1 MTWMIAAYAIVWTA
15 LFIFF
20 FNMDRKQKALAGELA
35 QIKSKL
41 KN

>member
-1 MTWMIAAYAIVWTA
+1 MTWMIAAYAIVWIA
-15 LFIFF
+15 LFIFL